1 MLLSEFDELCET
13 TNTSLDGDGLMR
25 FSRDEQQN
33 LSQVI
38 WVGGSCSAG
47 SFYRVMIFL
56 SHQNP
61 VQGFDHDG
69 ERSGNFQTNERPI
82 GLDNE
87 R

>member
-13 TNTSLDGDGLMR
+13 TNTSLDGLTR

-47 SFYRVMIFL
+47 SIDRVMIFL

-69 ERSGNFQTNERPI
+69 ERSGNFQTNERQI